1 MRFYGNRDKGLII
14 YMKKSKNMAHAIE
27 KYNSMKAYLLEEAVA
42 LVQDMKY
49 SKFDESVDLAIKLG
63 VDPRHAEENI
73 RVTTP
78 LPHGTGKSVK
88 VLVLTE
94 GPKEKEA
101 QEAGADFVGNKD
113 FLTKIKN
120 GWTDVDKIV
129 ATPDMMG
136 ELGKLGK
143 ILGPKGL
150 MPNPK
155 SGTVT
160 MDVVRAVKDLKAG
173 QVELRVESN
182 GIVHV
187 SCGKVSFQKEQLI
200 ENISKIHDTIM
211 KARPSSV
218 KGQYLEKVAISSTM
232 GPSIIID
239 HLAIG

>member
-1 MRFYGNRDKGLII
+1 MRVSNNLKSASEKFDKL
-14 YMKKSKNMAHAIE
+14 KSYPLN
-27 KYNSMKAYLLEEAVA
+27 EAVE
-42 LVQDMKY
+42 LVQELKY
-49 SKFDESVDLAIKLG
+49 SKFDESVDLAINLD

-78 LPHGTGKSVK
+78 LPHGTGKSVS
-88 VLVLTE
+88 VLVLAQ

-101 QEAGADFVGNKD
+101 ADAGADFVGNKD
-113 FLTKIKN
+113 YLTKIKN
-120 GWTDVDKIV
+120 GWTDIDKIV

-160 MDVVRAVKDLKAG
+160 MDVAKAVKDLKAG
-173 QVELRVESN
+173 QVELRVEKN

-187 SCGKVSFQKEQLI
+187 PCGKVSFDKEKLI
-200 ENISKIHDTIM
+200 ENVETVYDTVM
-211 KARPSSV
+211 KARPASV
-218 KGQYLEKVAISSTM
+218 KGQYLEKMSISSTM
-232 GPSIIID
+232 GPGIQID
-239 HLAIG
+239 HASIR

>member
-1 MRFYGNRDKGLII
+1 
-14 YMKKSKNMAHAIE
+14 MKKSKNMLNATD
-27 KYNSMKAYLLEEAVA
+27 KFDSTKAYLLEEAVS
-42 LVQDMKY
+42 LVKDMKY

-88 VLVLTE
+88 VLVLAE

-101 QEAGADFVGNKD
+101 EEAGADFVGNKD

-129 ATPDMMG
+129 ATPNMMG

-160 MDVVRAVKDLKAG
+160 MDVGKAVKDLKAG

-187 SCGKVSFQKEQLI
+187 SCGKVSFEKEKLV
-200 ENISKIHDTIM
+200 ENIAKIHDTIM

-218 KGQYLEKVAISSTM
+218 KGQYLEKIFISSTM
-232 GPSIIID
+232 GPSVIID

>member
-1 MRFYGNRDKGLII
+1 
-14 YMKKSKNMAHAIE
+14 MKYSKNMKLAVN
-27 KYNSMKAYLLEEAVA
+27 KFNKSNSYSISEAVG
-42 LVQDMKY
+42 LLKDMKF
-49 SKFDESVDLAIKLG
+49 SKFDESVDLSINLN

-78 LPHGTGKSVK
+78 LPFGTGKKVT
-88 VLVLTE
+88 VLVLAS

-101 QEAGADFVGNKD
+101 KDAGADYVGNKD

-120 GWTDVDKIV
+120 GWTDIDKIV

-160 MDVVRAVKDLKAG
+160 MNVSKAVSDLKAG
-173 QVELRVESN
+173 QVELRVETN
-182 GIVHV
+182 GIIHV
-187 SCGKVSFQKEQLI
+187 SCGKVSFSEEQLI
-200 ENISKIHDTIM
+200 DNVKKIYETVV

-218 KGQYLEKVAISSTM
+218 KGQYFKKMTISSTM
-232 GPSIIID
+232 GPGIVIDYNSI
-239 HLAIG
+239 G

>member
-1 MRFYGNRDKGLII
+1 
-14 YMKKSKNMAHAIE
+14 MKKSKNMSNAND
-27 KYNSMKAYLLEEAVA
+27 KFDNMKAYLLEEAVS
-42 LVQDMKY
+42 LVKDMKY

-78 LPHGTGKSVK
+78 LPHGTGKTVK

-94 GPKEKEA
+94 GSKEKEA
-101 QEAGADFVGNKD
+101 EEAGADFVGGKD

-160 MDVVRAVKDLKAG
+160 MDVAKSVKDLKAG

-187 SCGKVSFQKEQLI
+187 SCGKISFKKEQLI
-200 ENISKIHDTIM
+200 ENIFKIHDTIM
-211 KARPSSV
+211 KVRPSSV
-218 KGQYLEKVAISSTM
+218 KGQYLEKIFISSTM
-232 GPSIIID
+232 GPSVIID

>member
-1 MRFYGNRDKGLII
+1 
-14 YMKKSKNMAHAIE
+14 MKKSKNMLNAAE
-27 KYNSMKAYLLEEAVA
+27 KFDSMKAYLLEEAVS
-42 LVQDMKY
+42 LVKDMKY

-101 QEAGADFVGNKD
+101 EEAGADFVGNKD
-113 FLTKIKN
+113 YLTKIKN

-160 MDVVRAVKDLKAG
+160 MDVAKAVKDLKAG

-187 SCGKVSFQKEQLI
+187 SCGKVSFEIEQLV
-200 ENISKIHDTIM
+200 ENIAKIHDAIM

-218 KGQYLEKVAISSTM
+218 KGQYLEKIFISSTM

-239 HLAIG
+239 HIAIG